1 VTLTLF
7 STEIVG
13 RLYKPTVSILE
24 GFLLIKKK
32 NSKRLKV
39 KQEGKRETGLLR
51 KKNGCKINS

>member
-1 VTLTLF
+1 MTLTLF

-32 NSKRLKV
+32 QLK
-39 KQEGKRETGLLR
+39 KAKSQARREEGNWALE
-51 KKNGCKINS
+51 KKKWV